1 MLIEIPEDKNEYRS
15 IWDKPVPILEVNKQ
29 LYRMYILEEIHEPV
43 NYGEVIELLADLDE
57 SVTVEVYLNTPGGSL
72 DSAVMLVDAMTKC
85 KARML
90 GKLSG
95 EVASAGT
102 LLTMAM
108 DEIEIAPY
116 TAFMIHAWSVRGQEG
131 KANEIEAYN
140 AFSKKETKRLFHEVY
155 SGFLSSREINKILA
169 GKDVWLNKEEVE
181 VRWAK
186 KTAS

>member
-15 IWDKPVPILEVNKQ
+15 AWDKPVPLIEVNKQ
-29 LYRMYILEEIHEPV
+29 LYRMYILEEIHAPI

-72 DSAVMLVDAMTKC
+72 DSAIMLMSVFKGC
-85 KARML
+85 KARL
-90 GKLSG
+90 IGKLSG
-95 EVASAGT
+95 TVASAGT
-102 LLTMAM
+102 MLTMVM
-108 DEIEIAPY
+108 DEIDIAPY
-116 TAFMIHAWSVRGQEG
+116 TAFMVHAWLVQGQGG
-131 KANEIEAYN
+131 KANEVEAEN
-140 AFSKKETKRLFHEVY
+140 AFNKKETKRLFHEVY

-181 VRWAK
+181 ARWSK